1 MKYLGSHHAHTE
13 SRRRSIRLKGFF
25 MNAQALKLATLVALT
40 ASNLLACAENESG
53 TPSGSGGQGATE
65 NTSAKGG
72 ATQAN
77 TTGTGG
83 GKVVTNTTPNKA
95 ACVTE
100 NAATPATTS
109 AVDSCKAFCVA
120 EDHCDTTT
128 TPEQCEEY
136 RSCPELATR
145 DASCQAASK
154 IYWDCMRAQNDANIC
169 VDDITFCCGTQA
181 NAAGAACAV
190 D

>member
-1 MKYLGSHHAHTE
+1 
-13 SRRRSIRLKGFF
+13 
-25 MNAQALKLATLVALT
+25 MNARALKVATLVVLA
-40 ASNLLACAENESG
+40 ASHLAACAEDDTG

-65 NTSAKGG
+65 NTSSKGG
-72 ATQAN
+72 STQTNA
-77 TTGTGG
+77 TGTGG
-83 GKVVTNTTPNKA
+83 GKVVTNTTPDKA
-95 ACVTE
+95 ACVSE
-100 NAATPATTS
+100 SAATPATST
-109 AVDSCKAFCVA
+109 ALDSCKAFCAA

-136 RSCPELATR
+136 RHCSDLTTFDTA
-145 DASCQAASK
+145 CQAASK

-181 NAAGAACAV
+181 AAAGAACAK